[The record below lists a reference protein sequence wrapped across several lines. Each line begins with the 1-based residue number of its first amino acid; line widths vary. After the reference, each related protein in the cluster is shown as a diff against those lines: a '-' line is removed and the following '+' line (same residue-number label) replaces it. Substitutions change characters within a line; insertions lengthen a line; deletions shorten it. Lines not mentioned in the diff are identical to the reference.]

1 MNRKNRKAVKV
12 QSEGSLSYFCVRL
25 SRQITSNWECSCSN
39 LLLKP
44 AAAKAT
50 RKGRGWALPIAMY
63 ILPSWLD
70 TFTACQGQSID
81 NPQSRLTWDL
91 INTGCEVID
100 WLIDQLNCWTRR
112 QSSNWDLKLEQ
123 GTVEQCVGHSI
134 MMPKHYL
141 EGYDLTLSD
150 SSSKYREILIFQ
162 SKFPITLV
170 Y

>member
-12 QSEGSLSYFCVRL
+12 QSEGSLSFFCVRL
-25 SRQITSNWECSCSN
+25 SRQIRTNWECSCSN

-91 INTGCEVID
+91 DQYWLWGYR
-100 WLIDQLNCWTRR
+100 LIDRSTELLN
-112 QSSNWDLKLEQ
+112 SKAELKLGSQ
-123 GTVEQCVGHSI
+123 TRTRNCGTMCGAFYHDAQ
-134 MMPKHYL
+134 
-141 EGYDLTLSD
+141 TLFGRIWFD
-150 SSSKYREILIFQ
+150 IIWFIKQILR
-162 SKFPITLV
+162 KLNFPI
-170 Y
+170 